1 MPIGELHKR
10 KFKKN
15 MAVLAM
21 IVGFCALVAA
31 ITMIK
36 ISANKAQTAA
46 LTQTASPASPNAV
59 E

>member
-1 MPIGELHKR
+1 MPIEELHKR

-15 MAVLAM
+15 FAIFAMIMSFMAV
-21 IVGFCALVAA
+21 IWA

-36 ISANKAQTAA
+36 IGNNKAQTAA
-46 LTQTASPASPNAV
+46 QETSMPAPAPAV